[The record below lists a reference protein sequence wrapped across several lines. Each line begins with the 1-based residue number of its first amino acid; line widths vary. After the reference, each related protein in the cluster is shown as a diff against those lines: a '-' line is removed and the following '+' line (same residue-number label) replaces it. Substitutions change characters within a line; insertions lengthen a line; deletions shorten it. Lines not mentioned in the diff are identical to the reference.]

1 MTSIPNSLKKERSAR
16 RDKSEAG
23 AVRLLLRLSAPYKFQ
38 LLLACLCVVIVNGAF
53 LIQPLILQRV
63 IDHFLIG
70 GAAQSG
76 LNSIGGLALL
86 YVTVAAAGGIFSYLQ
101 ALIAGKAGQSLIHE
115 LRVRVFS
122 IIERLPYLIWTGPP
136 PGG

>member
-1 MTSIPNSLKKERSAR
+1 M
-16 RDKSEAG
+16 
-23 AVRLLLRLSAPYKFQ
+23 
-38 LLLACLCVVIVNGAF
+38 VIVNGAF